1 MTNILKCDSCKKY
14 FISSEKSSSNKF
26 GNFCYTC
33 KK

>member
-1 MTNILKCDSCKKY
+1 MTNILKCDSCKKC
-14 FISSEKSSSNKF
+14 FISSEKSSSIKF